1 MNFIE
6 FAGVQSQEEALK
18 MWQAEREAMLEL
30 HDQNTA
36 LKIHNRRIRLTLNM
50 CVRVLELL
58 DGQMFLPDGVGKLV
72 TVARKQIEIIQRDVL
87 SSKLLCE

>member
-1 MNFIE
+1 MNLIT
-6 FAGVQSQEEALK
+6 FAGTDDPEEALK

-58 DGQMFLPDGVGKLV
+58 DGQMFLPDGVGVLV
-72 TVARKQIEIIQRDVL
+72 TKAWEQIKIIERDVL